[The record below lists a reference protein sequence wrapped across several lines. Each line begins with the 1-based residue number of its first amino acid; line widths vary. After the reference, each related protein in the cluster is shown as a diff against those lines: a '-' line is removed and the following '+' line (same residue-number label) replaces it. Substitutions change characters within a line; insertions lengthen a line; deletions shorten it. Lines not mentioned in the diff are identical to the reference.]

1 MVAARFSLFGGRLLE
16 VHACGVPSQRGG
28 ELGGDFAC
36 AFGSDVRA
44 GTGLRDGVAEPA
56 DFAGF
61 RMNTDGDLF
70 LVERLEISRRPDL
83 HGTVALEQGRRR
95 AHGEALQ
102 EVLAGQRVGA
112 VPMSGGESDVLEG
125 GGVELARF
133 EERVRGGARLIAG

>member
-1 MVAARFSLFGGRLLE
+1 MIRRPPRSTLFPYTTLFR
-16 VHACGVPSQRGG
+16 S
-28 ELGGDFAC
+28 
-36 AFGSDVRA
+36 
-44 GTGLRDGVAEPA
+44 DGVAEPG

-61 RMNTDGDLF
+61 RMDTDGDLF
-70 LVERLEISRRPDL
+70 LVERLEISRCPDL

-102 EVLAGQRVGA
+102 KVLAGQRVGA

-133 EERVRGGARLIAG
+133 EERVRGGARLIAGQAVIGRFAEVGHRDGQGGESPDYRLSRDQ